1 MTMGGTGSSIDA
13 FSHNQRGGRKRLQNN
28 TGEVDD
34 LARIV
39 NRIRLDARV
48 I

>member
-1 MTMGGTGSSIDA
+1 MTMGGTRSSIDA
-13 FSHNQRGGRKRLQNN
+13 FSHNRRRGRKRSQND

-39 NRIRLDARV
+39 NRARLDVRV